1 MSRQTLTLAEQET
14 VINWD
19 NETNTASV
27 YTHDARLINKL
38 YLLADRY
45 PDLFIPIRCGPQ
57 KAVTFQIPKR
67 TISIRA
73 PYSEERRLKQKK
85 DAKEK
90 GIKNYLNG
98 GSDSQNTDGL

>member
-57 KAVTFQIPKR
+57 KGSNFSNT
-67 TISIRA
+67 
-73 PYSEERRLKQKK
+73 
-85 DAKEK
+85 KEND
-90 GIKNYLNG
+90 I
-98 GSDSQNTDGL
+98 DSCSL

>member
-19 NETNTASV
+19 NETDVASI
-27 YTHDARLINKL
+27 YTHDSRLINKL
-38 YLLADRY
+38 YLLAERY
-45 PDLFIPIRCGPQ
+45 PDFFKLIRSGPQ

-67 TISIRA
+67 TVSIRA
-73 PYSEERRLKQKK
+73 PYNEERRLKQKK

-90 GIKNYLNG
+90 GIKSYLNR
-98 GSDSQNTDGL
+98 GSDSHNTDGL